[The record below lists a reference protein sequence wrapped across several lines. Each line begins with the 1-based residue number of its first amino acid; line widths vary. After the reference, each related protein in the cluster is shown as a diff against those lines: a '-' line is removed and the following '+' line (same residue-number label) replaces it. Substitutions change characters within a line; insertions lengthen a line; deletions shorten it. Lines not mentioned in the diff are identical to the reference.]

1 MDIKVLSWNIE
12 HFDGV
17 GGRATRGA
25 DRDEIINA
33 RRDRLERVIT
43 LLQNEDPDVF
53 GLSEVEGRAVHTR
66 MTRDMPGY
74 VFNITEGRQ
83 SQEILIG
90 VKHGITAFFSQ
101 RNEFKR
107 SNPHLRPGALLT
119 LTVNG
124 DEDVPIL
131 FTHLKSMRDPEG
143 FGLRDAMFD
152 KVFSL
157 RNALNR
163 AARANNRD
171 AANFI
176 VLGDMNTMGMDYVKR
191 DHDIPGED
199 EIQAVIGNFR
209 RRNMME
215 VPKSHPVTFSNGS
228 DSNLPDSNLDHVFAA
243 DHLEDHFLSN
253 ADGSIVRV
261 GGWAEL
267 DRQRARDAW
276 IRDFSDHAP
285 LTFTLRI

>member
-1 MDIKVLSWNIE
+1 
-12 HFDGV
+12 
-17 GGRATRGA
+17 
-25 DRDEIINA
+25 
-33 RRDRLERVIT
+33 
-43 LLQNEDPDVF
+43 
-53 GLSEVEGRAVHTR
+53 

-90 VKHGITAFFSQ
+90 VRHGLTAFFSQ

-124 DEDVPIL
+124 DEDVTIL
-131 FTHLKSMRDPEG
+131 FVHLKSMRSPEG

-163 AARANNRD
+163 AARANGND

-176 VLGDMNTMGMDYVKR
+176 VLGDMNTMGMDYVSR

-199 EIQAVIGNFR
+199 EIRAVISNFR
-209 RRNMME
+209 RRGMME
-215 VPKSHPVTFSNGS
+215 VPKSHPTTFSNGS
-228 DSNLPDSNLDHVFAA
+228 ESDLPDSNLDHVFAA
-243 DHLEDHFLSN
+243 DHLEDNFTGIGG
-253 ADGSIVRV
+253 GSVVRV

-267 DRQRARDAW
+267 DSQHARDEW
-276 IRDFSDHAP
+276 IQNFSDHAP
-285 LTFTLRI
+285 LTFTVTI